1 MRNLDRSRRYT
12 KTQGVTCNSSN
23 LKPKRTGH
31 MDTWGRKETVKI
43 EAMKEHFEPK
53 DRKKKR
59 CSKDSTGAPQKQRR
73 GTGIPKDIRC

>member
-1 MRNLDRSRRYT
+1 
-12 KTQGVTCNSSN
+12 
-23 LKPKRTGH
+23 

-43 EAMKEHFEPK
+43 EAMKEDFEPK